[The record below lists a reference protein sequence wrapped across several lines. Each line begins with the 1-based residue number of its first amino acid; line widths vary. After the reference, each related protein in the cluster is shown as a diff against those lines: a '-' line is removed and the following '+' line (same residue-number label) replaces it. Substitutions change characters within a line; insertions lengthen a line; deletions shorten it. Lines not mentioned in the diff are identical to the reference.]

1 MSCPHASLRAFHYLA
16 DKSISCCSITVNQC
30 FFRKRSV
37 KPRIFY
43 VFAVLETVLHREG
56 VIREG
61 WGSLELL
68 LYFSNS
74 TRVRKLGIF
83 EGMDPIL

>member
-1 MSCPHASLRAFHYLA
+1 MSCRHASLRAFQYLA

-37 KPRIFY
+37 KPRSVY
-43 VFAVLETVLHREG
+43 VFAVLEIVLHVVG
-56 VIREG
+56 VIRVG
-61 WGSLELL
+61 WDSLELL

-83 EGMDPIL
+83 EGMDPIH

>member
-1 MSCPHASLRAFHYLA
+1 MSWPHASLKAFHYLA
-16 DKSISCCSITVNQC
+16 DKSIWCCPIAVNQC

-37 KPRIFY
+37 KPRSCY

-61 WGSLELL
+61 GGSLEL
-68 LYFSNS
+68 Y
-74 TRVRKLGIF
+74 
-83 EGMDPIL
+83 